1 MKKKPFIQVLLSVLL
16 VAVILVGGTMAYLFA
31 TDSPLINTFK
41 LAHVDTEIEENPQ
54 EGTEANKEPYVT
66 NTGSSPVYIRAKAVV
81 VTQEGSPVAV
91 SNDQVKFEYNTS
103 TWTENPDED
112 GYYYYKQI
120 LQPRKSAVEEFP
132 KTDALFTGLTVDPT
146 VSEDALFSV
155 VVYHESVLAPS
166 GENVKW
172 DFEQAKQAFQKA
184 ESSETA
190 AQS

>member
-16 VAVILVGGTMAYLFA
+16 VAVILVGSTMAYLFA

-103 TWTENPDED
+103 AWTEDPDED

-120 LQPRKSAVEEFP
+120 LQPRKSVAEEFP
-132 KTDALFTGLTVDPT
+132 KTDVLFTELKVDST
-146 VSEDALFSV
+146 VSKDALFSV
-155 VVYHESVLAPS
+155 VVYHESVLASDTSP
-166 GENVKW
+166 EDVV
-172 DFEQAKQAFQKA
+172 A
-184 ESSETA
+184 A
-190 AQS
+190 AQAAFAAAEQNETVGS

>member
-41 LAHVDTEIEENPQ
+41 LAHVDTEIKEDPQ

-66 NTGSSPVYIRAKAVV
+66 NTGSSPVYVRAKAVV

-91 SNDQVKFEYNTS
+91 SNEQVKFDYDTEG
-103 TWTENPDED
+103 WTEKPDEN

-120 LQPRKSAVEEFP
+120 LQPRNSESDEFP
-132 KTDALFTGLTVDPT
+132 RTSALFTGLKVDST

-166 GENVKW
+166 GEGVKW
-172 DFEQAKQAFQKA
+172 DITQAKAAFQKA

-190 AQS
+190 TQP

>member
-41 LAHVDTEIEENPQ
+41 LAHVDTEIEEKPQ

-91 SNDQVKFEYNTS
+91 SNDQVTFKYD
-103 TWTENPDED
+103 TENWTKDSD
-112 GYYYYKQI
+112 GYYYYKVI
-120 LQPRKSAVEEFP
+120 LQPRKTETEAFP
-132 KTDALFTGLTVDPT
+132 QTSPLFTGLTVDPT

-172 DFEQAKQAFQKA
+172 DITQAKAAFQKA

-190 AQS
+190 TQS

>member
-41 LAHVDTEIEENPQ
+41 LAHVDTEIEEDPK
-54 EGTEANKEPYVT
+54 GGIEADKEPYVT
-66 NTGSSPVYIRAKAVV
+66 NTGSSPVYVRAKAVV

-91 SNDQVKFEYNTS
+91 SNEQVKFDYDTEG
-103 TWTENPDED
+103 WTENPDED

-120 LQPRKSAVEEFP
+120 LQPRKSATEEFP
-132 KTDALFTGLTVDPT
+132 KTDALFTGLKVDLT